1 MDKREQLLEK
11 VEQNYKTFLEELEDY
26 DVDNIVTNS
35 VYIYLMTETHY
46 CIKEGYI
53 LNKEEDIDYF
63 LKLEKPLDAICDWY
77 DPNNCDFCEDIDR
90 VVCEIREQELYLEDG
105 VEEDAGM
112 TMQ

>member
-35 VYIYLMTETHY
+35 VYIYLMTETHH

-63 LKLEKPLDAICDWY
+63 LKRLMQYVIGMSQMAQNFAIA
-77 DPNNCDFCEDIDR
+77 FQLSSKR
-90 VVCEIREQELYLEDG
+90 
-105 VEEDAGM
+105 
-112 TMQ
+112 

>member
-11 VEQNYKTFLEELEDY
+11 VEQNYKTFLEELVDY

-77 DPNNCDFCEDIDR
+77 EPNGTEFCESIST
-90 VVCEIREQELYLEDG
+90 VIEEIRDKELYLEDG
-105 VEEDAGM
+105 IEEDAGM